1 MSSSSIVQ
9 MAGRYQTEDQI
20 ATDGYGQGRR
30 ATDRPL
36 VPGAPPAPALPPVS
50 FPARATERER
60 PGQQER
66 GRARR
71 RRQREGEGEGLAG
84 QGRPALLVPE
94 LVPVCRRRQSPMKS
108 PPTVPGSSSLT
119 ASVRSSCPWPSWPAS
134 DWVGGGSGGVSA
146 SGGGGPLGVVAGLV
160 LLEFPPGGLLQV
172 MMMTAAR
179 TLFTFTPPWGPTC
192 SPARPAWP
200 RAASPSRWVVR
211 SLPDAVHSPR
221 RRARA
226 ACRRGSSHPACRA
239 PRGRSCC
246 PRSWWLS
253 RSCSGTCPPT
263 AARPRPARRHT
274 ACRCRATQAGRAR
287 RGAGR

>member
-172 MMMTAAR
+172 VMMTAAGTGITR
-179 TLFTFTPPWGPTC
+179 TRPASFFPGDGVFEVATLGGP
-192 SPARPAWP
+192 PARWIRTFAVPDLHQVPEPA
-200 RAASPSRWVVR
+200 AGVVR
-211 SLPDAVHSPR
+211 GGLVPVVAVGDGNGFQ
-221 RRARA
+221 ADGQVEA
-226 ACRRGSSHPACRA
+226 AT
-239 PRGRSCC
+239 
-246 PRSWWLS
+246 W
-253 RSCSGTCPPT
+253 
-263 AARPRPARRHT
+263 
-274 ACRCRATQAGRAR
+274 
-287 RGAGR
+287 